1 MEIFTAQGPV
11 ESARVLDI
19 CCGSG
24 YQGIAAALRG
34 HRVIATDKQPEAI
47 VATRRNAWLSGVEI
61 EAIQGDLF
69 ESVPG
74 HRFDVILANPPYVP
88 TPVDGDHAAWCDGG
102 VDGRSVIDRICA
114 EAASMLR
121 DDGSLWIVHSSLAG
135 IPATIDALEKN
146 GLETRIAAL
155 KQVPLGPV
163 SSARAEHLIELGQIE
178 NVADLETLAVIEA
191 RRDV

>member
-1 MEIFTAQGPV
+1 
-11 ESARVLDI
+11 
-19 CCGSG
+19 
-24 YQGIAAALRG
+24 
-34 HRVIATDKQPEAI
+34 
-47 VATRRNAWLSGVEI
+47 
-61 EAIQGDLF
+61 
-69 ESVPG
+69 
-74 HRFDVILANPPYVP
+74 
-88 TPVDGDHAAWCDGG
+88 
-102 VDGRSVIDRICA
+102 
-114 EAASMLR
+114 
-121 DDGSLWIVHSSLAG
+121 VHSSLAG